1 MMRAARL
8 KALLPDVLRL
18 YWAAK
23 THQQERAAYFLAR
36 ALGLPPSYGEI
47 E

>member
-1 MMRAARL
+1 MTSAASL
-8 KALLPDVLRL
+8 KALFPDVLRL

-23 THQQERAAYFLAR
+23 THEQERAAYFLAR